1 MSKGAYHTNDEG
13 KTLPCDNPD
22 NCPFGAYDTPGEAQK
37 AYETKMSEQS
47 IPTVSKKTGTKVK
60 QTELN
65 NIAKT
70 SDNPDELDR
79 AIELGSNRV
88 LSNLAKN
95 PNVTGEQ
102 LLRIMDKTDDIY
114 VKRAAFNNNNYPLDK
129 LSVEE
134 LRKRPYKVLEA
145 TAESDNLDDTMAE
158 KLINITNP
166 RGIFENHNNKLTAE
180 KITELT
186 KNYKYF
192 SNIYRFVK
200 DNPKFDLK
208 KVISEVSDSDLG
220 SICRNATNPEDIR
233 IVYKEA
239 ELRGSIDNTS
249 YSYILYNKNTPSDV
263 IDKISEDEIRM
274 KNPDIGLAIYRNPN
288 ASDDAK
294 EKALKSSDVAVSMKK
309 LDELSDSGKLD
320 EIFDNATSGWR
331 GRQQGYNFNTDKV
344 KEFGLN
350 GKDIDTL
357 VRHRFGNYLFGT
369 SYNEKTGEYTGWID

>member
-22 NCPFGAYDTPGEAQK
+22 NCPFGAYDTPEEAQK

-102 LLRIMDKTDDIY
+102 LLRIIDKTDDIY

-134 LRKRPYKVLEA
+134 LKKRPHKVLMNA
-145 TAESDNLDDTMAE
+145 AESDDLDVTLAE
-158 KLINITNP
+158 KLINVINP

-186 KNYKYF
+186 KNYRHF
-192 SNIYRFVK
+192 NNIYRFVK
-200 DNPKFDLK
+200 DNPKFNLK
-208 KVISEVSDSDLG
+208 KVISEVGDTELG
-220 SICRNATNPEDIR
+220 YIGRDATDPEDIR
-233 IVYKEA
+233 TAFKEA
-239 ELRGSIDNTS
+239 ELRGFIDNTS
-249 YSYILYNKNTPSDV
+249 YSHMLYNNNTPSDV
-263 IDKISEDEIRM
+263 IDKIASDDIRM
-274 KNPDIGLAIYRNPN
+274 KDPEIGLAIYKNPN
-288 ASDDAK
+288 SSQEAK
-294 EKALKSSDVAVSMKK
+294 EKALKSSEAAASMKK

-320 EIFDNATSGWR
+320 EIFDNSTSGWR

-357 VRHRFGNYLFGT
+357 VRYRFGNYLFGA
-369 SYNEKTGEYTGWID
+369 SYNEETGEYKGWID